1 MRNIYLIVC
10 ALFASCASST
20 PELDYFRVNELRHLT
35 DTEVE
40 RMKGIDVE
48 EWNAARSNILRTFA
62 FRALEN
68 SLIEEAREYLSEAC
82 EVNPEDT
89 VCHAALARLF
99 LAEGE
104 VIKALAYAERAAF
117 FAPNDPEINMVYA
130 AALAESGQTEKASE
144 ALEYAWDAIENDP
157 SFARVIL
164 THYAATGQ
172 AEQAQDFVSA
182 MLREDPQHASSWTTS
197 GDLLL
202 SQGDLTA
209 AAEAYRTA
217 INMDPNVGMPE
228 SIRIALNE
236 TTSGIDPM
244 FSAAQSAED
253 SGDLDSAINLLRFLI
268 EREPQNELFL
278 MATARVYWA
287 QNNSNQAQNFLSRVA
302 ISKRDWRGHIL
313 QAKLDINNKR
323 FTQARTAL
331 MMASSDRDGIR
342 SIELLMQY
350 IDSKIATETTG
361 GTSL

>member
-1 MRNIYLIVC
+1 MKNTYLIVC

-20 PELDYFRVNELRHLT
+20 PGLDNVRVNEVRHLT
-35 DTEVE
+35 DVEVQ
-40 RMKGIDVE
+40 RMESIDVG

-62 FRALEN
+62 FRALESN
-68 SLIEEAREYLSEAC
+68 LIEEAREYLSEAC

-104 VIKALAYAERAAF
+104 VTKALAYAERAAL

-144 ALEYAWDAIENDP
+144 TLEYAWDAIENNP

-172 AEQAQDFVSA
+172 TEQAQDFVST

-217 INMDPNVGMPE
+217 INMDPNVDMPE

-236 TTSGIDPM
+236 TAAGIDPM

-268 EREPQNELFL
+268 EREPQNDLFL
-278 MATARVYWA
+278 MTTARVYWA
-287 QNNSNQAQNFLSRVA
+287 QSNSNQAQNFLSRVA
-302 ISKRDWRGHIL
+302 VSKRDWRGHIL
-313 QAKLDINNKR
+313 QAKLDITNKR

-350 IDSKIATETTG
+350 VDSKIAAVITD
-361 GTSL
+361 GTAL